1 MSLLSRLA
9 PGALVGAALLAS
21 SFLGSSV
28 SVSVRDRLE
37 GVRDTPVD
45 IIVTSQDP
53 VTVLGGHRYLAPDAW
68 MTQGSVTPDQVRAL
82 RDIPGVEVAAPVTVV
97 DLADQDTEQ
106 VVSAWVLVCPPWQ
119 PCSWARRSWSPP
131 TTRSS
136 WRSPMSS
143 TTSRPGPLCPAPPR
157 PPVRPGNTVPGLMR
171 PVRTRSPG
179 VLAVRYRARWSTGPA
194 SPVPLARTEGGG
206 GAQCLSPKA
215 GRARTHRG
223 PARSGASD
231 LRPAACG
238 VGVQV
243 DRVGS
248 RPPSRAAERPGSLTP
263 QQPGRRVLQPGPMER
278 S

>member
-45 IIVTSQDP
+45 IVVTSRDP

-157 PPVRPGNTVPGLMR
+157 PHPPDGP
-171 PVRTRSPG
+171 PPAPAS
-179 VLAVRYRARWSTGPA
+179 WSTDPA
-194 SPVPLARTEGGG
+194 GLVPLARTEGPH
-206 GAQCLSPKA
+206 AAVPVTYVPRPVVWAS
-215 GRARTHRG
+215 
-223 PARSGASD
+223 RSIG
-231 LRPAACG
+231 
-238 VGVQV
+238 
-243 DRVGS
+243 
-248 RPPSRAAERPGSLTP
+248 
-263 QQPGRRVLQPGPMER
+263 
-278 S
+278 